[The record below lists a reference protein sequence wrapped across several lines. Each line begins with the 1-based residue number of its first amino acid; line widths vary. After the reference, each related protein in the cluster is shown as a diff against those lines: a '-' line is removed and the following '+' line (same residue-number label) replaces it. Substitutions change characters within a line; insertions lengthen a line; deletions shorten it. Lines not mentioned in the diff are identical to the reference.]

1 MKVADP
7 VGVTFVNVVLNRGIL
22 NGVINISFGTYNF
35 TPDDKLEVVALDT
48 VVSSRL
54 RMDLTC
60 ARQLH
65 ETLSTLL
72 EAITAESSA
81 PPAPPSEGLAAGKPN

>member
-22 NGVINISFGTYNF
+22 NGVVNISLGTYNF
-35 TPDDKLEVVALDT
+35 TPDDKLEAVALDT

-54 RMDLTC
+54 RMDLPC

-65 ETLSTLL
+65 ETLTTLL
-72 EAITAESSA
+72 QAIDQETST
-81 PPAPPSEGLAAGKPN
+81 PPAPSSEGLAAGKPN